1 MLTGWRK
8 SRSPVVRDE
17 DVRVSV
23 CLAAYRGAPYI
34 EAQIRSILEQLDPC
48 DELVVVD
55 DASPDAT
62 AQIVATIDDSRI
74 VLIHNAVNL
83 GYVRTFERALQAARG
98 QYLFL
103 ADQDDLWLPGRLE
116 AMLHALAQCAVVST
130 SVSVLGD
137 LNSRPRFRLRASD
150 SERHLANL
158 VGILVGYRPYT
169 GCAMAL
175 RRDILHSVVPIPR
188 FVHESHD
195 LWLAI
200 IANTHRQN
208 LHLEAPSIARRLHD
222 GNQTP
227 LGWRGPRA
235 ILRARWMKTRCLV
248 VARWRARSYRRSRRL
263 SPSQLNGDPPW
274 GRT

>member
-1 MLTGWRK
+1 M
-8 SRSPVVRDE
+8 RDD

-23 CLAAYRGAPYI
+23 CLAAYRGVLYI
-34 EAQIRSILEQLDPC
+34 EAQIRSILEQLEAS

-62 AQIVATIDDSRI
+62 AQVVAAIDDARI
-74 VLIHNAVNL
+74 VLLHNAVNL

-116 AMLHALAQCAVVST
+116 VMLHALTQCAVVST

-137 LNSRPRFRLRASD
+137 PGTVPRFRLRARD
-150 SERHLANL
+150 SERHVANV

-175 RRDILHSVVPIPR
+175 RRDILDSVVPIPR

-195 LWLAI
+195 LWLALV
-200 IANTHRQN
+200 ANTHRQN
-208 LHLEAPSIARRLHD
+208 MHLQAPSVARRLHD

-248 VARWRARSYRRSRRL
+248 AALWRARSYRRSARL
-263 SPSQLNGDPPW
+263 APA
-274 GRT
+274 